1 MVTGMNM
8 KWQEAT
14 PNFGTLLQPE
24 WGQSQREQESN
35 VLVKLVTKA
44 KVQVYSMTMLQLDIR
59 E

>member
-1 MVTGMNM
+1 MNM

-35 VLVKLVTKA
+35 VLMKLVTKA